1 MPGDVNCSGHH
12 NQGLLKQDGWVFRAG
27 DFLSARREG
36 ARARVFGG
44 AEAGRS
50 HYGAGPMG
58 ETSGEPARKLAI
70 EVRGLHKFFGGNE
83 VLRGVDLVVPEGTT
97 CVLMGVSGSGKT
109 VLMKH
114 IMGLLHPDEGTV
126 LVDGEDVSRMSEAA
140 LDQMRRKQ
148 GVLFQ
153 ANALFDSLN
162 VFDNV
167 AFPLRERTRMSED
180 EIRETVN
187 KTLAMVGLSHAAT
200 RFPGELSGGMQKRV
214 GFARATILRPK
225 ILLYDDPT
233 AGLDPL
239 TTAAV
244 NEIIFSGKQQ
254 LGATSLVIT
263 PDVAS
268 AFRVADSLALMQDGL
283 IVESGPPDVFRRSEH
298 PAVKA
303 FLRNWLK
310 RLSQGGHAPQ
320 G

>member
-1 MPGDVNCSGHH
+1 MS
-12 NQGLLKQDGWVFRAG
+12 Q
-27 DFLSARREG
+27 
-36 ARARVFGG
+36 
-44 AEAGRS
+44 
-50 HYGAGPMG
+50 
-58 ETSGEPARKLAI
+58 TSGEPAGQPTI
-70 EVRGLHKFFGGNE
+70 EVKGLYKSFGGQE

-114 IMGLLHPDEGTV
+114 IMGLMHPDRGTV
-126 LVDGEDVSRMSEAA
+126 RVEGEDVSKLNEAG
-140 LDQMRRKQ
+140 LSQMRRKQ
-148 GVLFQ
+148 GILFQ

-167 AFPLRERTRMSED
+167 AFPLRERTSMSEA
-180 EIRETVN
+180 EIGEAVN
-187 KTLAMVGLSHAAT
+187 ATLAKVGLSHAAG

-214 GFARATILRPK
+214 GFARATILKPK

-254 LGATSLVIT
+254 LGATSIVIT

-268 AFRVADSLALMQDGL
+268 AFGVADHLAFMVEGR

-303 FLRNWLK
+303 FLHNWLQ
-310 RLSQGGHAPQ
+310 RQAQRRRTNPA
-320 G
+320 

>member
-1 MPGDVNCSGHH
+1 MSD
-12 NQGLLKQDGWVFRAG
+12 
-27 DFLSARREG
+27 
-36 ARARVFGG
+36 
-44 AEAGRS
+44 
-50 HYGAGPMG
+50 
-58 ETSGEPARKLAI
+58 TSGEPARKLAI
-70 EVRGLHKFFGGNE
+70 EVKDVYKSFGTQE
-83 VLRGVDLVVPEGTT
+83 ALRGVNLVVPEGTT
-97 CVLMGVSGSGKT
+97 CVLMGVSGSGKS

-114 IMGLLHPDEGTV
+114 IMGLMKPDRGVV
-126 LVDGEDVSRMSEAA
+126 LVEGQEVAKMNDAE

-148 GVLFQ
+148 GILFQ

-167 AFPLRERTRMSED
+167 AFPLRERTRMPEP
-180 EIRETVN
+180 EITETVN
-187 KTLAMVGLSHAAT
+187 KTLAKVGLSHAST

-214 GFARATILRPK
+214 GFARATILQPK

-244 NEIIFSGKQQ
+244 NEIIMTGKEQ

-268 AFRVADSLALMQDGL
+268 AFGMADNLALMHEGRV
-283 IVESGPPDVFRRSEH
+283 VEYGPPEKFRESQH
-298 PAVKA
+298 PEVKA
-303 FLRNWLK
+303 FLRNWL
-310 RLSQGGHAPQ
+310 RRRAEHRAPQ

>member
-1 MPGDVNCSGHH
+1 MSD
-12 NQGLLKQDGWVFRAG
+12 
-27 DFLSARREG
+27 
-36 ARARVFGG
+36 
-44 AEAGRS
+44 
-50 HYGAGPMG
+50 
-58 ETSGEPARKLAI
+58 TSSEPARKLAI
-70 EVRGLHKFFGGNE
+70 EVRGLHKAFGDHQ

-114 IMGLLHPDEGTV
+114 IMALLHPDRGTV
-126 LVDGEDVSRMSEAA
+126 LVEGEDVSKLDEAG
-140 LDQMRRKQ
+140 LERMRRQQ

-167 AFPLRERTRMSED
+167 AFPLRERTRMSEE
-180 EIRETVN
+180 EIQQAVNETLG
-187 KTLAMVGLSHAAT
+187 KVGLSHAAR

-214 GFARATILRPK
+214 GFARATILKPK

-239 TTAAV
+239 TTASV
-244 NEIIFSGKQQ
+244 NEIIFTGKQQ

-268 AFRVADSLALMQDGL
+268 AFRVADSLAFMFEGR
-283 IVESGPPDVFRRSEH
+283 IVEAGPPDVFRRSEH
-298 PAVKA
+298 SAVKA
-303 FLRNWLK
+303 FLHNWLE
-310 RLSQGGHAPQ
+310 RQAQRRRTSPT
-320 G
+320 

>member
-1 MPGDVNCSGHH
+1 MSNTGG
-12 NQGLLKQDGWVFRAG
+12 K
-27 DFLSARREG
+27 
-36 ARARVFGG
+36 ARA
-44 AEAGRS
+44 
-50 HYGAGPMG
+50 
-58 ETSGEPARKLAI
+58 KLAI
-70 EVRGLHKFFGGNE
+70 EVKGLHKSFGDNE
-83 VLRGVDLVVPEGTT
+83 ALRGVDLEVPEGTT
-97 CVLMGVSGSGKT
+97 CVLMGVSGSGKS

-114 IMGLLHPDEGTV
+114 IMGLLKPDRGTV
-126 LVDGEDVSRMSEAA
+126 LVDGQEMARMDEAA
-140 LDQMRRKQ
+140 LNQMRRDQ
-148 GVLFQ
+148 GILFQ

-162 VFDNV
+162 VYDNV

-187 KTLAMVGLSHAAT
+187 KTLAMVGLSHATT

-214 GFARATILRPK
+214 GFARAAILQPK

-239 TTAAV
+239 TTASV

-268 AFRVADSLALMQDGL
+268 AFGMADNLALMHEGRV
-283 IVESGPPDVFRRSEH
+283 VEYGPPDSFRESHH

-303 FLRNWLK
+303 FLHNWL
-310 RLSQGGHAPQ
+310 RRRSQKGRAAATG
-320 G
+320 

>member
-1 MPGDVNCSGHH
+1 MSDT
-12 NQGLLKQDGWVFRAG
+12 
-27 DFLSARREG
+27 
-36 ARARVFGG
+36 
-44 AEAGRS
+44 RS
-50 HYGAGPMG
+50 
-58 ETSGEPARKLAI
+58 EPAPKLAI
-70 EVRGLHKFFGGNE
+70 EVSNLHKSFGNQH

-114 IMGLLHPDEGTV
+114 IMALLQPDRGTV
-126 LVDGEDVSRMSEAA
+126 LVEGEDVSKLDEAG
-140 LDQMRRKQ
+140 LDRMRRQQ

-167 AFPLRERTRMSED
+167 AFPLRERTRLSEA
-180 EIRETVN
+180 EIQAAVNETLG
-187 KTLAMVGLSHAAT
+187 KVGLSHAAR

-214 GFARATILRPK
+214 GFARATILQPK

-244 NEIIFSGKQQ
+244 NEIITTGKQQ

-268 AFRVADSLALMQDGL
+268 AFGMADHLALMHEGR
-283 IVESGPPDVFRRSEH
+283 IVEYGPPDAFRESKH
-298 PAVKA
+298 PAVMA
-303 FLRNWLK
+303 FLRNWLRRRAQNK
-310 RLSQGGHAPQ
+310 RAAQA
-320 G
+320 